1 MPLVVRVAQF
11 LKLNRELGARLHG
24 GKCRC
29 TLAALKGLLGLRKV
43 NNGATKWLPVD
54 GDWTFDGNTAT
65 YSPPGDS
72 RHPMGMAL
80 AGTQAPL
87 GGCLAT
93 EVTFPDD
100 TADDPAARLLIGYD
114 AATKDYYTVG
124 LGGYGAAY
132 VLHEYSGGLHRP
144 VHALGRTSH
153 LEPARHYQLGAT
165 VSSQRVSLSVDGIRV
180 FTERLPRPITAQAGV
195 FAYAHSDV
203 RFESFEWIP
212 QRGKAFVVMEF
223 NEPYDSLYRSVIKP
237 TCEASGF
244 DAERADDTYR
254 PGVILEDIT
263 SALRSA
269 DVVIAEISPVNAN
282 VFYEVG
288 YAHARQT
295 PTILLARRGETLPFD
310 VSGYRTI
317 FYDDTIAGKD
327 DVAADLRRHLEH
339 IR

>member
-1 MPLVVRVAQF
+1 M
-11 LKLNRELGARLHG
+11 
-24 GKCRC
+24 
-29 TLAALKGLLGLRKV
+29 

-54 GDWTFDGNTAT
+54 GDWAFDGNNAT
-65 YSPPGDS
+65 FSAPGDL

-87 GGCLAT
+87 GGCLAAKI
-93 EVTFPDD
+93 TFPDD
-100 TADDPAARLLIGYD
+100 AADDPAARLLIGYD

-124 LGGYGAAY
+124 LGGYGSAY
-132 VLHEYSGGLHRP
+132 VLHEYTGGLHRP
-144 VHALGRTSH
+144 VHALGRNSH
-153 LEPARHYQLGAT
+153 LEPARRYQLAAK

-180 FTERLPRPITAQAGV
+180 FTERLPRPISAQAGV

-203 RFESFEWIP
+203 KFESFEWNP

-327 DVAADLRRHLEH
+327 DVAADLQRHLDH